1 MATITNRLGPFTGS
15 VGPVRFDRGVAE
27 TDDPE
32 MVAYFAAD
40 PDTYDVDGDVAE
52 DPTGDPDDAT
62 DDQEHTDPED

>member
-15 VGPVRFDRGVAE
+15 VGPVRFANGVAE

-40 PDTYDVDGDVAE
+40 PDTYDVTDDSTPD
-52 DPTGDPDDAT
+52 DPDHVDDPDPDD
-62 DDQEHTDPED
+62 PED